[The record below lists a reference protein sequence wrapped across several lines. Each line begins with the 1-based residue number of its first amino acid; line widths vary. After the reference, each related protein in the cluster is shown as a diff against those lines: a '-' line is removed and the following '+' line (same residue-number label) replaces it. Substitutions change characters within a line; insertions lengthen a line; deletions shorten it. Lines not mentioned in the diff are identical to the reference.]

1 MTVFDYSVLV
11 IIGLSI
17 VISMM
22 RGLVKEVLSIIGW
35 LAAFYVAKTYA
46 YQLVPL
52 LPESIPTEGL
62 KILAAF
68 VILFLATLL
77 IASLIAITL
86 SAIFSKLGL
95 GWLNRFLG
103 AFFGFARGMLIVC
116 VLVFLAGL
124 TSIPQDVRWQNAM
137 FSAPIEAL
145 ITSALPYLPEY
156 IAKHVH
162 FD

>member
-11 IIGLSI
+11 IVGLSI

-35 LAAFYVAKTYA
+35 LAALYVAKTYA
-46 YQLVPL
+46 YQLMPL
-52 LPESIPTEGL
+52 LPESIPTEAL
-62 KILAAF
+62 KVLAAF

-77 IASLIAITL
+77 IASLITITL
-86 SAIFSKLGL
+86 SAVFSKLGL

-103 AFFGFARGMLIVC
+103 AFFGLARGMLIVC
-116 VLVFLAGL
+116 ILVFLAGL
-124 TSIPQDVRWQNAM
+124 TSMPKDARWQNAM

-156 IAKHVH
+156 IAKHVQ
-162 FD
+162 FN

>member
-11 IIGLSI
+11 IVGLSI

-35 LAAFYVAKTYA
+35 LAALYIAKTYA

-52 LPESIPTEGL
+52 LPESIPNEAL

-86 SAIFSKLGL
+86 STVFSKLGL

-116 VLVFLAGL
+116 ILVFLAGL
-124 TSIPQDVRWQNAM
+124 TSLPKDARWQNAM
-137 FSAPIEAL
+137 FSSPIEAL
-145 ITSALPYLPEY
+145 ITSTLPYLPEY
-156 IAKHVH
+156 IAKHVR